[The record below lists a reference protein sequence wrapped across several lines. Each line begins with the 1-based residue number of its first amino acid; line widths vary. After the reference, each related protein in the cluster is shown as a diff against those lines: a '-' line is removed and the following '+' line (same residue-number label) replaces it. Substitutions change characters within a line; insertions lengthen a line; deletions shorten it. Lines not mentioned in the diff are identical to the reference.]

1 MSSRFAYDSIAPET
15 TKPVLLM
22 PMAVAVP
29 PPEPGLR
36 RADFGL
42 PEDKFVFYFSF
53 DFRSYASRKNPL
65 AAVAAFRRAFPR
77 RNQSAVLL
85 LKTIGSD
92 WMLEERDRLLE
103 AIHGDPRILLIDRE
117 FTRPR
122 AIALLALSDCFLS
135 LHRSE
140 GFGRGPAE
148 AMLLGKPVIVTDYS
162 GTRDFTTSETA
173 LLVGYELVPV
183 GAEEYPGASAQVWAE
198 PDIDQAAAAMR
209 RVAGDAAL
217 ACRLGR
223 AGRER
228 IRRCYDPAAVGAR
241 YLDRLRAIAQGRLT
255 LR

>member
-1 MSSRFAYDSIAPET
+1 MLPHAGRI
-15 TKPVLLM
+15 
-22 PMAVAVP
+22 
-29 PPEPGLR
+29 R
-36 RADFGL
+36 NRAGAEWL
-42 PEDKFVFYFSF
+42 GK
-53 DFRSYASRKNPL
+53 K
-65 AAVAAFRRAFPR
+65 
-77 RNQSAVLL
+77 
-85 LKTIGSD
+85 
-92 WMLEERDRLLE
+92 
-103 AIHGDPRILLIDRE
+103 
-117 FTRPR
+117 
-122 AIALLALSDCFLS
+122 
-135 LHRSE
+135 
-140 GFGRGPAE
+140 GRGPAE